1 MRFFTRS
8 IGQKLRIGDD
18 VVLTITSVRGG
29 SVRLGFTVPSDMVVD
44 REEIAD
50 FKKRQRVA
58 GNLQFAAPPSATKSK
73 SGKSRTGRPAASKP
87 RKRT

>member
-29 SVRLGFTVPSDMVVD
+29 SVRLGFSVPTDMVVD

-50 FKKRQRVA
+50 FKKRERVA
-58 GNLQFAAPPSATKSK
+58 GNLQIAASASAT
-73 SGKSRTGRPAASKP
+73 KP